1 MFKLDSTRAL
11 EITLAASI
19 TSNQLQGAV
28 SYIDMPQQSSSNRQ
42 SQLGAEATFTSSH
55 ITDVTAVPAPLVVGT
70 IREWDGLN
78 VYNAD
83 SVTHQLTVKINT
95 SGTDTVLVKQQLS
108 PQETLFCTQQNG
120 WSIV

>member
-11 EITLAASI
+11 EVTLTASI
-19 TSNQLQGAV
+19 TSNQLQGCVA
-28 SYIDMPQQSSSNRQ
+28 YIDMIQKDGVSRQ
-42 SQLGAEATFTSSH
+42 SQLGANATFTTSS

-83 SVTHQLTVKINT
+83 SVTAQVTVKINT
-95 SGTDTVLVKQQLS
+95 SNTDTILVKQLVA
-108 PQETLFCTQQNG
+108 PGETLFCTQQNG
-120 WSIV
+120 WGII

>member
-11 EITLAASI
+11 EVVLAATI

-28 SYIDMPQQSSSNRQ
+28 AYIDMPQQNTSNRQ
-42 SQLGAEATFTSSH
+42 AQLGSPATFVTSS
-55 ITDVTAVPAPLVVGT
+55 ITDVTAVPAPQVVGT

-83 SVTHQLTVKINT
+83 SVTATVTVKINT
-95 SGTDTVLVKQQLS
+95 SNTDTVLVKQTIA
-108 PQETLFCTQQNG
+108 PGETLFCTQQNG
-120 WSIV
+120 WGVL